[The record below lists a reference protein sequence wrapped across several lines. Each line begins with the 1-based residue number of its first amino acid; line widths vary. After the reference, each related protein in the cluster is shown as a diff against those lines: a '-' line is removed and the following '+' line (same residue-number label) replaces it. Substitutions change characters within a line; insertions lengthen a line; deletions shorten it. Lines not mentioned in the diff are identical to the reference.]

1 MSKQLKLKFNVEE
14 NNIKNRLFIF
24 DYDSTFES
32 ILKQFLRE
40 SNSKMV
46 LNPNKIQFLCK
57 SKMLNSDEMIH
68 TKASSFFKILNNS
81 YTVQVFDANNIIGG
95 NYDI

>member
-1 MSKQLKLKFNVEE
+1 
-14 NNIKNRLFIF
+14 
-24 DYDSTFES
+24 
-32 ILKQFLRE
+32 
-40 SNSKMV
+40 
-46 LNPNKIQFLCK
+46 
-57 SKMLNSDEMIH
+57 MLNSDEMIH